1 MNKTIFK
8 NIFLWLA
15 LSLGAVLPA
24 QDAELKI
31 MTYNLRFGEMAS
43 LEEMADYIKDRQPD
57 IVALQE
63 CDWKT
68 NRERALHQNGKAFVN
83 ELAYHTGMFGLYGKA
98 IDYKDG
104 YYGLGILSRYP
115 IVKSERVFLP
125 NPEPKK
131 EQRILLIAEIELPD
145 GSNVTFISTHLEVSS
160 AEARKEQINF
170 INSKIK
176 EISTPVILAGDLN
189 AIPDSE
195 EIKKGFHTW
204 FNATDTVYTFASYEP
219 KTKIDYIFGY
229 PQEKFSLI
237 QTEVDTDCKLS
248 DHFPVSSTIQIKQ

>member
-15 LSLGAVLPA
+15 LSLGAFLSA
-24 QDAELKI
+24 QDAELEI

-68 NRERALHQNGKAFVN
+68 NREHVLHQNGKAFVN
-83 ELAYHTGMFGLYGKA
+83 ELAYYTGMFGLHGKS
-98 IDYKDG
+98 IDYKGG
-104 YYGLGILSRYP
+104 YYGLGILSKYP

-131 EQRILLIAEIELPD
+131 EQRILLMAEIELPD
-145 GSNVTFISTHLEVSS
+145 GSNITFISTHLEVSS
-160 AEARKEQINF
+160 AEVRKEQINF

-176 EISTPVILAGDLN
+176 EIDTPVILAGDLN
-189 AIPDSE
+189 ATPNSE

-204 FNATDTVYTFASYEP
+204 FNATDTVYTFASYDP
-219 KTKIDYIFGY
+219 KAKIDYIFGY
-229 PQEKFSLI
+229 PQEKFGLI
-237 QTEVDTDCKLS
+237 QTGVDTDCKLS
-248 DHFPVSSTIQIKQ
+248 DHFPVSSTIQIK

>member
-1 MNKTIFK
+1 MTQYFK
-8 NIFLWLA
+8 NILLCLA

-98 IDYKDG
+98 VDYKDG
-104 YYGLGILSRYP
+104 YYGLGILSVSV
-115 IVKSERVFLP
+115 VKSERVFLP

-131 EQRILLIAEIELPD
+131 EQRILFVRNRC
-145 GSNVTFISTHLEVSS
+145 GW
-160 AEARKEQINF
+160 
-170 INSKIK
+170 IK
-176 EISTPVILAGDLN
+176 
-189 AIPDSE
+189 
-195 EIKKGFHTW
+195 
-204 FNATDTVYTFASYEP
+204 
-219 KTKIDYIFGY
+219 
-229 PQEKFSLI
+229 
-237 QTEVDTDCKLS
+237 
-248 DHFPVSSTIQIKQ
+248 

>member
-15 LSLGAVLPA
+15 LSLGAFLSA

-68 NRERALHQNGKAFVN
+68 NREHVLHQNGKAFVN
-83 ELAYHTGMFGLYGKA
+83 ELAYYTGMFGLHGKS
-98 IDYKDG
+98 IDYKGG
-104 YYGLGILSRYP
+104 YYGLGILSKYP

-131 EQRILLIAEIELPD
+131 EQRILLMAEIELPD
-145 GSNVTFISTHLEVSS
+145 GSNITFISTHLEVSS
-160 AEARKEQINF
+160 AEVRKEQINF

-176 EISTPVILAGDLN
+176 EIGTLVILAGDLN
-189 AIPDSE
+189 ATPNSE

-204 FNATDTVYTFASYEP
+204 FNATDTVYTFASYDP
-219 KTKIDYIFGY
+219 KAKIDYIFGY
-229 PQEKFSLI
+229 PQEKFGLI
-237 QTEVDTDCKLS
+237 QTGVDTDCKLS
-248 DHFPVSSTIQIKQ
+248 DHFPVSSTIQIK